1 MADLDGLF
9 GPESWGAI
17 QNKLKRGEDPEKSE
31 IALALRGSQPVPHD
45 VRCYIADLLE
55 GKIRRKRG
63 PKVDT
68 SDQKRLRDFGLRSH
82 IHHWIEVCERAQRC
96 GITTPGGAYRT
107 ALQKVSERTGK
118 SEHTL
123 DKIYYP
129 RPKSNY

>member
-1 MADLDGLF
+1 MADLDQLF

-55 GKIRRKRG
+55 GKIKLKRG

-68 SDQKRLRDFGLRSH
+68 SDQKRLRDFALRSH
-82 IHHWIEVCERAQRC
+82 IHHWIEVCERAQRR

-107 ALQKVSERTGK
+107 ARQKVSEQTGK
-118 SEHTL
+118 PEDTL

-129 RPKSNY
+129 RRKPKK